1 MKHICDNWRSEWR
14 LLGLVVSFVWITGFG
29 CSAPGQTV
37 KGAQRIA
44 VVRQATAAPAGKVS
58 FKSLDA
64 AVAFKLATG
73 HGLLFTDAVRVN
85 GNEARF
91 FLVDTGSNITVIGA
105 DTAEKLEIEAGNT
118 TLNVGGR
125 QVGGIASVD
134 LSLGPVTIRGHPVG
148 IMDLAPLQKFTKPV
162 VGILGADVLGKI
174 PFTLDYHQARLV
186 LHNPSRFTPPRE
198 AQMFDLRIVK
208 LQSGPGLAST
218 DESVGTPA
226 VAAKVNGHE
235 LTMVLDTGLSRG
247 VFIGRSDASRQ
258 PARIGRP
265 VPPLREA
272 AVVASQESNRHVFF
286 DVTEMD
292 VLGKR
297 WRDLPFAMTPVSSSD
312 AQGTPEHESRISAV
326 GGTLLREY
334 RLTFDMPHRRLWVSR
349 SEVPQVPV
357 DVIEAKNFAGVPPVV
372 EAVEYGDVPMLKQV
386 LASGASLR
394 FRSEAG
400 YNILHSAVVGGST
413 QCMEMLLS
421 QEGCP
426 KLSEAT
432 PDGVTPLILA
442 AGLCEP
448 DLVQVMLK
456 AGAEPN
462 ARTET
467 GHTALH
473 AAADSGCLLA
483 AKFLLQAG
491 AKPGA
496 TQADGQ
502 PPMALA
508 AGKGDAQMVR
518 LLLESGADLNWTAGN
533 GGSILHFAAYGGNT
547 DILQLALPKL
557 PKVAIDRTSKQGAT
571 PLMIAAERG
580 NVAFVRGLID
590 AGADAT
596 KRTGIHASLG
606 TLAAIHYAAMKGR
619 SEVVQLLRQNSV
631 PPDQTTGRGLT
642 PLMLA
647 AGVGDIASV
656 KALLEA
662 GAQANK
668 SDNDKMTALHY
679 AAKRGQPAV
688 IPLLVRAGAPVAAAA
703 AKGVRPLDF
712 AALRGDKDVAHVLVE
727 AGADPMEKGEHG
739 FSAIDLARQQKH
751 RDIAVFFERISRHS
765 RE

>member
-1 MKHICDNWRSEWR
+1 MHRQSTIRFRAALIPCLLLICVE
-14 LLGLVVSFVWITGFG
+14 TGCRDAG
-29 CSAPGQTV
+29 PPEQR
-37 KGAQRIA
+37 QRIQ
-44 VVRQATAAPAGKVS
+44 VDSNSVRLESVQVELK
-58 FKSLDA
+58 LDS
-64 AVAFKLATG
+64 G
-73 HGLLFTDAVRVN
+73 HGLLFTDAVAIN
-85 GNEARF
+85 GQQVGH
-91 FLVDTGSNITVIGA
+91 FLVDTGANITVLA
-105 DTAEKLEIEAGNT
+105 AEAAKSLGVNAGDASLDVN
-118 TLNVGGR
+118 GR
-125 QVGGIASVD
+125 QVGGIASVE
-134 LSLGPVTIRGHPVG
+134 LSLGPVTIRRHPVG

-174 PFTLDYHQARLV
+174 PFTLDYREARLV
-186 LHNPSRFTPPRE
+186 LHDPAWFTPPAE
-198 AQMFDLRIVK
+198 AKRFDLKIVK
-208 LQSGPGLAST
+208 LQSGPGLAGT

-226 VAAKVNGHE
+226 IMSQVNGHE
-235 LTMVLDTGLSRG
+235 ITLVLDTGLSRG
-247 VFIGRSDASRQ
+247 VFIGRSDASKQ
-258 PARIGRP
+258 PVRIGRP

-272 AVVASQESNRHVFF
+272 AVVAGQESNMYVF
-286 DVTEMD
+286 DVAEMD

-312 AQGTPEHESRISAV
+312 AQGTPEDEPRISAI

-349 SEVPQVPV
+349 SEVPQMPAA
-357 DVIEAKNFAGVPPVV
+357 VIEGKNFAGVPPVV
-372 EAVEYGDVPMLKQV
+372 EAVEYADVPMLNRL
-386 LASGASLR
+386 LASNASLR
-394 FRSEAG
+394 FRSESG
-400 YNILHSAVVGGST
+400 YNILHSAVLGGSA

-421 QEGCP
+421 QEGHP

-448 DLVQVMLK
+448 ELVQVMLK
-456 AGAEPN
+456 AGAAPN
-462 ARTET
+462 ARTDT

-483 AKFLLQAG
+483 ATFLLQAG
-491 AKPGA
+491 AKPDA

-508 AGKGDAQMVR
+508 AGKGDAAMVR
-518 LLLESGADLNWTAGN
+518 LLLESGGGLDWTADN

-547 DILQLALPKL
+547 DILQLALAKL

-580 NVAFVRGLID
+580 NVAFARGLID

-619 SEVVQLLRQNSV
+619 SEVVQLLLQNGV
-631 PPDQTTGRGLT
+631 PPDQATGRGLT

-656 KALLEA
+656 KALLGA

-712 AALRGDKDVAHVLVE
+712 AALRGDKDVARVLVE

-739 FSAIDLARQQKH
+739 LSAVDLAEQQTHNDLAGLLHKWS
-751 RDIAVFFERISRHS
+751 RRSSEAVDSK
-765 RE
+765 